1 MRGLKDIRV
10 PRMRIDQLQ
19 EVRLIRLRIEGLAA
33 QLAASRIDRT
43 SEVLLTRILEEN
55 ETARTNGDRV
65 AAVKLNRLF
74 HAEIAKIAG
83 MPTLQELIENMW
95 LRMGPLIAAV
105 YNAGGRAMISYH
117 YEILEAL
124 RKRRSGGGGS
134 RHTGRHQCDGG
145 NPFELGAFA
154 GRAVFRSID
163 RRASQRD
170 AVAFGLSLLH
180 ANWVGGWGPT
190 LIALLLEG
198 IAVRRPA
205 RYSPPWRFAGQAL
218 ATAPSSCRLDDVV
231 ARNVLSPEQCGN
243 QDQEDRHVEES
254 SGERS
259 ERIDEQKVDDHRKYR
274 SRLETLERFTEDE
287 QQPQHD
293 ESRDEHSLIDADMD
307 QGVLDAPL
315 QSEGIRLRS
324 DVVRIRAPQKGRLR

>member
-1 MRGLKDIRV
+1 MKDVFSTLDHTSLYETVYSQIALALIEGQLQPDDKVRIRALADQLGVSVTPVRDALLRLVKQGALEMRGLKDIRV

-19 EVRLIRLRIEGLAA
+19 EVHLIRLRIEGLAA

-124 RKRRSGGGGS
+124 RKRDPVAAEAAIQADINATAEILLSSG
-134 RHTGRHQCDGG
+134 
-145 NPFELGAFA
+145 
-154 GRAVFRSID
+154 
-163 RRASQRD
+163 
-170 AVAFGLSLLH
+170 
-180 ANWVGGWGPT
+180 
-190 LIALLLEG
+190 LLLDG
-198 IAVRRPA
+198 
-205 RYSPPWRFAGQAL
+205 
-218 ATAPSSCRLDDVV
+218 PSSE
-231 ARNVLSPEQCGN
+231 VLTDGLPNAMQ
-243 QDQEDRHVEES
+243 
-254 SGERS
+254 
-259 ERIDEQKVDDHRKYR
+259 
-274 SRLETLERFTEDE
+274 
-287 QQPQHD
+287 
-293 ESRDEHSLIDADMD
+293 
-307 QGVLDAPL
+307 
-315 QSEGIRLRS
+315 
-324 DVVRIRAPQKGRLR
+324 